1 MGPRGREILVLTT
14 HGRRTGRDRSVLVQG
29 FRDRL
34 GNLIVVA
41 ANSGRPGNPDW
52 FHNLRADPS
61 AVVELRGTP
70 IPVHAEVVPAAEA
83 AALWP
88 DILRHAP
95 TYERC
100 RKYTGRK
107 IPLVRLIAVPLA
119 SDKLTGAL

>member
-1 MGPRGREILVLTT
+1 
-14 HGRRTGRDRSVLVQG
+14 
-29 FRDRL
+29 
-34 GNLIVVA
+34 VVA

-52 FHNLRADPS
+52 FHNLGADPS
-61 AVVELRGTP
+61 AVVELRGTT

-95 TYERC
+95 TYERY